1 MDAEVQKMRGGFFDD
16 WFLLF
21 LVFFVWELWLLWR
34 LYEEVIEEVLSM
46 MISS

>member
-1 MDAEVQKMRGGFFDD
+1 MRGGFFDD

-21 LVFFVWELWLLWR
+21 LVFFCGDCGWCGG
-34 LYEEVIEEVLSM
+34 LYEGVIEEVLSM